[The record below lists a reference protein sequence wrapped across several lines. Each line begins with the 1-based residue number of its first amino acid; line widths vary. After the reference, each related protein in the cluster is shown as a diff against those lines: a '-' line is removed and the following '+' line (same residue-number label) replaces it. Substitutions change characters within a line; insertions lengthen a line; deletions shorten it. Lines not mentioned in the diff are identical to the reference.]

1 MIAMLRKIAPYLLV
15 APALLLI
22 ASLVMGLS
30 SLLGWSFLDGTSA
43 NTASFT
49 QYESLLAN
57 GSYRHYFSYSL
68 WLAVISTAIAL
79 VLGFPVAYYMEVVAS
94 PKQRKI
100 IFASL
105 LGIFLSDY
113 VLRMFGLILILGRSG
128 LVNRVAGWLGVADGP
143 LKLMYNEF
151 GVMVGLV
158 AGILPFMILSLNGVV
173 ARLDKRLR
181 EAAALLGSPPW
192 RTFVSITLPLCIP
205 GILAGTMLSFL
216 LSLNSFVTPML
227 LGGGRVDMVAVFI
240 FDQAINLA
248 NLPLG
253 SAAALILFLLSAAVI
268 VMLNVLG
275 DRYLKRFQR

>member
-1 MIAMLRKIAPYLLV
+1 MFRKLAPYLLV

-22 ASLVMGLS
+22 TSLVMGLS
-30 SLLGWSFLDGTSA
+30 SLLGWSFLDSPSGGT
-43 NTASFT
+43 TSFA

-57 GSYRHYFSYSL
+57 ESYRHYFTYSL
-68 WLAVISTAIAL
+68 WLAVVSTVIAL
-79 VLGFPVAYYMEVVAS
+79 FLGFPVAYYMEVVAS
-94 PKQRKI
+94 PRQRKL

-105 LGIFLSDY
+105 LAIFLSDY
-113 VLRMFGLILILGRSG
+113 VLRMFGLILILGRTG
-128 LVNRVAGWLGVADGP
+128 MVNRVAGWLGIADEP
-143 LKLMYNEF
+143 FRLMYNEF

-192 RTFVSITLPLCIP
+192 RTFVSITLPLCVP

-253 SAAALILFLLSAAVI
+253 SAAALILFILSAAAI
-268 VMLNVLG
+268 VALNVVG
-275 DRYLKRFQR
+275 DRYLRRFQR